1 MFCSFTA
8 NGGTVQ
14 FTFNTDTISVQAGHV
29 RLEWHTSSDTIFELQ
44 QAADASFA
52 GARVIYRGPD
62 RASFISG
69 LEDGTY
75 VYRVRAT
82 DGEWSDPLTIIV
94 KHQSI
99 RLAKLLFGIG
109 AVVFLLTV
117 AVVVHGTWQ
126 TKHETL

>member
-1 MFCSFTA
+1 M
-8 NGGTVQ
+8 
-14 FTFNTDTISVQAGHV
+14 
-29 RLEWHTSSDTIFELQ
+29 
-44 QAADASFA
+44 
-52 GARVIYRGPD
+52 IYRGPD

-75 VYRVRAT
+75 VYRVRAA